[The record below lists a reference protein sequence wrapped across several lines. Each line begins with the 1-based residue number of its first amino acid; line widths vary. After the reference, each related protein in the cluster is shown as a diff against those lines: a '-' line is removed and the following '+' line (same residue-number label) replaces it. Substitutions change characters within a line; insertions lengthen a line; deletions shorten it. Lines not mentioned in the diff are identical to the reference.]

1 MNHNA
6 DDIPRSENDRRVATY
21 HSFGQSNLDDEREGR
36 YAAAGTR
43 PAVTGSSPIAYP
55 QQPSTSPWHSEP
67 IGTEPPLGYDINA
80 QDAVGEPFEVAAS
93 SADAGPTPPSVISRQ
108 DGGEVDDRAITS
120 GSPVIRSKFV
130 RRI

>member
-1 MNHNA
+1 MEELRQRLLSQIEVVISRRRVMNHNA

-67 IGTEPPLGYDINA
+67 IGTEPPL
-80 QDAVGEPFEVAAS
+80 
-93 SADAGPTPPSVISRQ
+93 AGC
-108 DGGEVDDRAITS
+108 
-120 GSPVIRSKFV
+120 
-130 RRI
+130 